1 MRMNILVFSELDDVA
16 FELVAKARA
25 IFPDGTIC
33 AALLEP
39 EPAGKENEYLAQGAD
54 VVYYGHDPELKNS
67 GSETHASILKDIA
80 QANGIDTVL
89 IGSTR
94 SGKHTASLLS
104 QMLNCGCVTD
114 AIEVRFEEGA
124 LQADRYSLAGN
135 TIATETISS
144 KQKVIAIMPH
154 SFKPNERGEGSGKV
168 VEVQVSIPQSSIR
181 ILERRDKKGEAVNLE
196 DAKVIVGVGKGFSK
210 EDDLQLARDLASI
223 LKAEIGCT
231 RPLAVDLKWLS
242 EDRCIGLSSK
252 KVAPE
257 LYFAIGISGQIQH
270 TVGIMRARTIVAINK
285 SEDAPIFETSDYG
298 IVGDLH
304 KVLPTFTQ
312 ELRNVLKN

>member
-1 MRMNILVFSELDDVA
+1 MNVLVFSEIDDVA
-16 FELVAKARA
+16 FELISKARS

-39 EPAGKENEYLAQGAD
+39 EPSGKEKDYLAHGSD
-54 VVYYGHDPELKNS
+54 VVYHGTNPGLKDPGPEVH
-67 GSETHASILKDIA
+67 GSILKDITE
-80 QANGIDTVL
+80 ANGIDTVL

-94 SGKHTASLLS
+94 RGKHTASLLS
-104 QMLNCGCVTD
+104 QMLNCGCITD
-114 AIEVRFEEGA
+114 VIEVGLEEDA

-144 KQKVIAIMPH
+144 KQKVVAIMPH
-154 SFKPNERGEGSGKV
+154 AFKPDEKREGSGKV
-168 VEVQVSIPQSSIR
+168 VEIQVSIPQSR
-181 ILERRDKKGEAVNLE
+181 VKILERRDKKGEAVNLE
-196 DAKVIVGVGKGFSK
+196 DAKVIVGVGKGFS
-210 EDDLQLARDLASI
+210 EEADLQLAHDLASI

-270 TVGIMRARTIVAINK
+270 TVGVMRARTIVAINK
-285 SEDAPIFETSDYG
+285 SEDAPIFDTSDYG

-304 KVLPTFTQ
+304 KVLPRLNE
-312 ELRNVLKN
+312 ELKKIIKS

>member
-1 MRMNILVFSELDDVA
+1 MSILVFSELNDVA
-16 FELVAKARA
+16 FELVAKARSL
-25 IFPDGTIC
+25 FPDSTIG

-39 EPAGKENEYLAQGAD
+39 EPTGKENDYLAHGVD
-54 VVYYGHDPELKNS
+54 IVYLGHNAELKDS
-67 GSETHASILKDIA
+67 GSEAHASILRDIS
-80 QANGIDTVL
+80 QANGIDTVF

-94 SGKHTASLLS
+94 RGKHTASALS
-104 QMLNCGCVTD
+104 QMLNCGCITD
-114 AIEVRFEEGA
+114 AIEVRVEEGA

-144 KQKVIAIMPH
+144 NQKVVAIMPH
-154 SFKPNERGEGSGKV
+154 AFKPAEKGEGKGKV
-168 VEVQVSIPQSSIR
+168 VEVQVSIPQSSVK

-196 DAKVIVGVGKGFSK
+196 DAKVIIGVGKGFSK
-210 EDDLQLARDLASI
+210 EDDLQLARDLASV

-270 TVGIMRARTIVAINK
+270 TVGIMRARTIVTINK
-285 SEDAPIFETSDYG
+285 SEDAPMFDSSDYG
-298 IVGDLH
+298 IVGDL
-304 KVLPTFTQ
+304 
-312 ELRNVLKN
+312 RNVLPKLSEELKKIAKS

>member
-1 MRMNILVFSELDDVA
+1 MNILVFSELDDVA
-16 FELVAKARA
+16 FELISKARSL
-25 IFPDGTIC
+25 FPDGGIS
-33 AALLEP
+33 AALLVP
-39 EPAGKENEYLAQGAD
+39 RPAGKENDYLAHGAD
-54 VVYYGHDPELKNS
+54 IVYLGVHPGLKDS
-67 GSETHASILKDIA
+67 GSEAHASILKDIS

-94 SGKHTASLLS
+94 RGKHTASLLS

-114 AIEVRFEEGA
+114 AIEVRLEEGA
-124 LQADRYSLAGN
+124 LRADRYSLAGN

-144 KQKVIAIMPH
+144 NQKVIAIMPH
-154 SFKPNERGEGSGKV
+154 AFKPGEKGEARGKV
-168 VEVQVSIPQSSIR
+168 VEVQVSIPESR
-181 ILERRDKKGEAVNLE
+181 VNILERRDKKGEAVNLE
-196 DAKVIVGVGKGFSK
+196 DAKIIVGVGKGFSK
-210 EDDLQLARDLASI
+210 EDDLQLARELASV

-270 TVGIMRARTIVAINK
+270 TVGIMRARTIVTINK
-285 SEDAPIFETSDYG
+285 SEDAPMFDSSDYG

-304 KVLPTFTQ
+304 NVLPRLSG
-312 ELRNVLKN
+312 ELKKIAKS

>member
-1 MRMNILVFSELDDVA
+1 MNILVFSELDDVA
-16 FELVAKARA
+16 FELVAKARSL
-25 IFPDGTIC
+25 FPDGTIS
-33 AALLEP
+33 AALLVSEP
-39 EPAGKENEYLAQGAD
+39 TGKENDYLARGVD
-54 VVYYGHDPELKNS
+54 ILYHGVHPELKNS
-67 GSETHASILKDIA
+67 GSEAHSSVLKDIS

-94 SGKHTASLLS
+94 RGKHTASLLS

-114 AIEVRFEEGA
+114 AIEVRLEEGA

-144 KQKVIAIMPH
+144 NQKVIAIMPH
-154 SFKPNERGEGSGKV
+154 AFKPAEKVEGKGKV
-168 VEVQVSIPQSSIR
+168 VEFQISIPKSPIK
-181 ILERRDKKGEAVNLE
+181 ILEKKDKKGEAVNLE

-210 EDDLQLARDLASI
+210 EEDLQLARDLASV

-257 LYFAIGISGQIQH
+257 LYVAVGISGQIQH
-270 TVGIMRARTIVAINK
+270 TVGVMRARTIVTINK
-285 SEDAPIFETSDYG
+285 SEDAPMFDSSDYG

-304 KVLPTFTQ
+304 NVLPRLSE
-312 ELRNVLKN
+312 ELRKIAKS